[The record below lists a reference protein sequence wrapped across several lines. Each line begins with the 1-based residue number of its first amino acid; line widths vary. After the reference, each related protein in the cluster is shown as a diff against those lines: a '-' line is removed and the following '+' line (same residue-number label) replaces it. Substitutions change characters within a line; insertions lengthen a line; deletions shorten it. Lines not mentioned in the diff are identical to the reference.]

1 MPTQS
6 IDLNADLGEGCGHDA
21 ALIPLVS
28 SINLCCGLHAGSLS
42 ITEEVLKLARSEM
55 GQRPLAIGAH
65 PGLPDRHAM
74 GRAPVNLPVD
84 MLEEITRYQVAVLA
98 RLAENASVPLS
109 HLKPHGALY
118 HLACSTPEVA
128 EKIVRV
134 AAEFKLAV
142 VGLPASAL
150 ASACA
155 GKVRFLAEGFAERGY
170 LPDGNL
176 IPRGQPGALIHHP
189 AEAAAQAL
197 RLVSQGLQTL
207 CIHGDSTHAVS
218 IATTVRA
225 ALESSGLQIA
235 PAKN

>member
-6 IDLNADLGEGCGHDA
+6 IDLNADLGEGSGHDA

-42 ITEEVLKLARSEM
+42 ISEEVLKLARAEM
-55 GQRPLAIGAH
+55 GHRPLAIGAH

-176 IPRGQPGALIHHP
+176 IPRGQPGA
-189 AEAAAQAL
+189 
-197 RLVSQGLQTL
+197 
-207 CIHGDSTHAVS
+207 
-218 IATTVRA
+218 
-225 ALESSGLQIA
+225 
-235 PAKN
+235 

>member
-42 ITEEVLKLARSEM
+42 TTEEVLKLARAEM
-55 GQRPLAIGAH
+55 SHRPLAIGAH

-134 AAEFKLAV
+134 AAEFNLAV
-142 VGLPASAL
+142 MGLPASAL

-155 GKVRFLAEGFAERGY
+155 GKARFLAEGFAERGY

-197 RLVSQGLQTL
+197 RLASQGLQTL
-207 CIHGDSTHAVS
+207 CIHGDSPHAVS
-218 IATTVRA
+218 IATTVRDQ
-225 ALESSGLQIA
+225 LQMAGYTIQ
-235 PAKN
+235 PPF